1 MQKTIRV
8 RAIIMVFQLKTKVAK
23 VMILKVRNKS
33 FLLGVSAFIVF
44 LIFMSGV
51 LTHADWISNFDS
63 QVSQLVRSD
72 LTPKLTLLT
81 IHFTQLA
88 NVIPVISFTLGMTL
102 ILTLTDHFRAA
113 VFLVINS
120 LGLSGPVN
128 MLVKHY
134 VNRPRPTL
142 HHLVTVHSTSF
153 PSGHSMSAMMIGG
166 SLIIIAN
173 HLLKKR
179 SYRVIFDILIGLLIF
194 FIGISRIYVGVHFA
208 SDVVGGWSLGLCLLL
223 LSQFVFNRFLGGT
236 A

>member
-1 MQKTIRV
+1 
-8 RAIIMVFQLKTKVAK
+8 
-23 VMILKVRNKS
+23 MILKVRNKS
-33 FLLGVSAFIVF
+33 FLLGISAFIVF

-134 VNRPRPTL
+134 VNRPRPTF

-179 SYRVIFDILIGLLIF
+179 SYRVIFDILIG
-194 FIGISRIYVGVHFA
+194 
-208 SDVVGGWSLGLCLLL
+208 
-223 LSQFVFNRFLGGT
+223 
-236 A
+236 